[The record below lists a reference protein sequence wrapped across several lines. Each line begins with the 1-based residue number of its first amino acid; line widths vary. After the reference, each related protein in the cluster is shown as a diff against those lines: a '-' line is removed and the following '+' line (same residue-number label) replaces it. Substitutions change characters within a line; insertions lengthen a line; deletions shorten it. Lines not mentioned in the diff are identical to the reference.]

1 MVGLGFMT
9 MGILKVAIGNTDG
22 NLIDFC
28 SIWYFNKDLEQN
40 GI

>member
-1 MVGLGFMT
+1 MM

-22 NLIDFC
+22 NLIDF
-28 SIWYFNKDLEQN
+28 IVFGILQGTRTN